1 MPSEETANPMQLKDH
16 AIIAG
21 FGVPGR
27 AFAEWM
33 TIHKLPYVVIEQNET
48 IVERCGRTGTSIIAG
63 DIRNEQTLLAAGIT
77 RAKLLALTVPI
88 ESVVLEATAVARK
101 LNPTMRIIARLQ
113 YISAGLDAIRR
124 GADEAVV
131 AEELAAREFVR
142 LLDGGRSTI
151 RSNVD
156 GVHRPVADP
165 QSQSATPPMPTHQDR
180 QS

>member
-1 MPSEETANPMQLKDH
+1 MSTEEMPNPGELTNH

-33 TIHKLPYVVIEQNET
+33 TIHKLPYVVVEQNET

-88 ESVVLEATAVARK
+88 ESVVLEATAVARR
-101 LNPTMRIIARLQ
+101 LNSTVRIIARVQ
-113 YISAGLDAIRR
+113 YISSGLDAVRR

-142 LLDGGRSTI
+142 LLEGGRSTI

-156 GVHRPVADP
+156 GVQKHAMGPVPRVGGADKP
-165 QSQSATPPMPTHQDR
+165 D
-180 QS
+180 

>member
-1 MPSEETANPMQLKDH
+1 MSTDASPSEELKRH

-33 TIHKLPYVVIEQNET
+33 SIHKLRYVVVEQNEA
-48 IVERCGRTGTSIIAG
+48 IVDRCGRTGTPIIAG
-63 DIRNEQTLLAAGIT
+63 DIRTEQTLIAAGVE
-77 RAKLLALTVPI
+77 RANLLALTVPI
-88 ESVVLEATAVARK
+88 ESVVLEATAVARR

-113 YISAGLDAIRR
+113 YISSGLDAVRR

-151 RSNVD
+151 RSNAD
-156 GVHRPVADP
+156 GVHKPAAADVEP
-165 QSQSATPPMPTHQDR
+165 STGPSVL
-180 QS
+180 

>member
-1 MPSEETANPMQLKDH
+1 MAAEHEETQAPPGASQLSGH

-33 TIHKLPYVVIEQNET
+33 TIHRLKYVVVEQNEM

-63 DIRNEQTLLAAGIT
+63 DIRSEITLLAAGVE
-77 RAKLLALTVPI
+77 RASLLALTVPI
-88 ESVVLEATAVARK
+88 ESVVLEATAVARRM
-101 LNPTMRIIARLQ
+101 NPTMRIIARLQ
-113 YISAGLDAIRR
+113 YISSGLDAVRR

-142 LLDGGRSTI
+142 LLEGGRSTI
-151 RSNVD
+151 RSNMD
-156 GVHRPVADP
+156 GIAKPAVQQIP
-165 QSQSATPPMPTHQDR
+165 
-180 QS
+180 